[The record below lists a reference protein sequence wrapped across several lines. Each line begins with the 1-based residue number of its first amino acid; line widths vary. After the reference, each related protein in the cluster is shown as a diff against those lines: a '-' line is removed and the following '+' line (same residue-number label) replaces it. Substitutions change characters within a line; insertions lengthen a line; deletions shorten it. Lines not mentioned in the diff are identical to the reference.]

1 MADVTIADLA
11 NTGTAA
17 RTDQV
22 ETDDGVNSRR
32 RTVANLLGL
41 AQIGDVSGLQTALD
55 AKANLSHTHDASNIN
70 TGTLALARGGT
81 GAGDAANARINIGLG
96 PADSPQFTAINIG
109 DASDT
114 TLARSSPGNLS
125 VEGNLLYRAGG
136 TDVPLADG
144 GTGASLSAPVADRIM
159 FYDFSGGAVT
169 WLELGSGLGITG
181 TTLNVNPTSG
191 DVWEINTASNP
202 SSPHTL
208 ATVTGNAV
216 TQITGLTGN
225 LTINKPAGTA
235 TSGERTFRIVE
246 ITASGGD
253 RTITWGTGISLGIG
267 VAPSLVVP
275 SGSTVRFVLY
285 TDDAWATALYDGD
298 FATATE
304 TSRGLV
310 ELATSAEINTGTDAS
325 RAISPDQLAAS
336 YAGTKAVSLPLTALQ
351 TDDLAIG
358 DGQAVLVIPASAHG
372 MNLVGQ
378 VVTVATAGTTGT
390 TDIQL
395 RRVRAGSAVDMLSTK
410 LTIDSAET
418 SSITAA
424 TPAVID
430 ASNDDVQ
437 TGDLIF
443 VDIDATATTKPKG
456 GAVALEFRLP

>member
-32 RTVANLLGL
+32 RTVANLLAL
-41 AQIGDVSGLQTALD
+41 SQIGDVSGLQTALD
-55 AKANLSHTHDASNIN
+55 AKANLSHNHDAGNIN
-70 TGTLALARGGT
+70 TGTLVVARGGT
-81 GAGDAANARINIGLG
+81 GAGDAPTARVNLGLG
-96 PADSPQFTAINIG
+96 PSDSPQFTAINIG

-114 TLARSSPGNLS
+114 TLARSSAGNLS
-125 VEGNLLYRAGG
+125 VEGNLIYRANG

-144 GTGASLSAPVADRIM
+144 GTGASLSAPVADRIL

-216 TQITGLTGN
+216 TKITGLTGN

-235 TSGERTFRIVE
+235 TNNERTFRIVE

-275 SGSTVRFVLY
+275 SGQTLRFVLY
-285 TDDAWATALYDGD
+285 TDDAWTTAIYDGD

-304 TSRGLV
+304 TARGLV
-310 ELATSAEINTGTDAS
+310 EIATAAEINTGTDAA
-325 RAISPDQLAAS
+325 RAVAPDQLAAS
-336 YAGTKAVSLPLTALQ
+336 YAGTKTVSFMLADTPTTAQ
-351 TDDLAIG
+351 TTG
-358 DGQAVLVIPASAHG
+358 DGKAWFAVPASLNG
-372 MNLVGQ
+372 MNLVSAR
-378 VVTVATAGTTGT
+378 VVQSVAGTTNAST
-390 TDIQL
+390 YQV
-395 RRVRAGSAVDMLSTK
+395 RRVRAGTPADMLSAAISVASAA
-410 LTIDSAET
+410 LTGGGT
-418 SSITAA
+418 VNT
-424 TPAVID
+424 
-430 ASNDDVQ
+430 SNDDVA
-437 TGDLIF
+437 TDDLIYA
-443 VDIDATATTKPKG
+443 DIDTLSTTPPQG
-456 GAVALEFRLP
+456 GAMVLEFRLP